1 MNIRLGDLLVE
12 HGCLTPDQRD
22 EIVRVQQST
31 GRPFGTLAERLFG
44 VSPADVEHAWATQY
58 AAIAPRFDPRLSS
71 VDPDI
76 LSVIE
81 RRQAWQFRLIP
92 VRQEGDEIVFVT
104 TVDDLARA
112 LRFAGWRVPGPCT
125 FCICDRDTL
134 ATALNIH
141 YPIEGMDKNFLSGLL
156 DDLEAA

>member
-1 MNIRLGDLLVE
+1 MTIRLGDLLLV
-12 HGCLTPDQRD
+12 HGCLTPELRD
-22 EIVRVQQST
+22 EIV
-31 GRPFGTLAERLFG
+31 
-44 VSPADVEHAWATQY
+44 
-58 AAIAPRFDPRLSS
+58 PRFDPRLSS
-71 VDPDI
+71 VDPEI